1 MSLRGGGPALAARR
15 VLVVEDE
22 WLIAA
27 EIGRALEGVGA
38 VVLGPAHSVEQ
49 ALALLRDEAA
59 PDAAL
64 LDVNLRGEPVTP
76 VALALAGRGVPFALV
91 TAYAA
96 GDILEPLLRAAPRVG
111 KPFTAAGLVRVV
123 ARLRPGTG

>member
-1 MSLRGGGPALAARR
+1 MRSVGPALAARR

-27 EIGRALEGVGA
+27 QIGRVLEEAGA
-38 VVLGPAHSVEQ
+38 VVLGPAHSVEE
-49 ALALLRDEAA
+49 ALALLRDGAP

-64 LDVNLRGEPVTP
+64 LDVNLRGELVTP
-76 VALALAGRGVPFALV
+76 VARALAGLGVPFALV

-96 GDILEPLLRAAPRVG
+96 DRLDEPLLRAAPRVG
-111 KPFTAAGLVRVV
+111 KPFTAAGLVRAV
-123 ARLRPGTG
+123 ARRRPGAG

>member
-1 MSLRGGGPALAARR
+1 
-15 VLVVEDE
+15 
-22 WLIAA
+22 
-27 EIGRALEGVGA
+27 
-38 VVLGPAHSVEQ
+38 
-49 ALALLRDEAA
+49 
-59 PDAAL
+59 
-64 LDVNLRGEPVTP
+64 